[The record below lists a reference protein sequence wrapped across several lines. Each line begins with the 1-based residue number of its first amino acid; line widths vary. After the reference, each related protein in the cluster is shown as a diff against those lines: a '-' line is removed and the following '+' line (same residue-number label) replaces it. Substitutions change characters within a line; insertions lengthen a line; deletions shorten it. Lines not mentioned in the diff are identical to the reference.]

1 MDQLPTLQQL
11 EYLESG
17 FEVSKILAHA
27 GFSME
32 KPAFQSHGDKS
43 LKKLLT
49 HWPIMV
55 YLQIDLKKTF

>member
-27 GFSME
+27 GFQWKSRR
-32 KPAFQSHGDKS
+32 FQSHGVKLPKKS
-43 LKKLLT
+43 LT
-49 HWPIMV
+49 HWLITV
-55 YLQIDLKKTF
+55 FLQIG

>member
-17 FEVSKILAHA
+17 FEVSKILEHA
-27 GFSME
+27 GFLME

-43 LKKLLT
+43 PKRSATL
-49 HWPIMV
+49 
-55 YLQIDLKKTF
+55 